1 MILKVIDGLLRLE
14 SLQVFMTTI
23 KCHSL
28 IDQELDS
35 RYQSG
40 FELSI
45 NQWANK
51 LRSPTVFK
59 SLHNWKG
66 SLIISPEK

>member
-45 NQWANK
+45 NQWPNK
-51 LRSPTVFK
+51 LRSPTV
-59 SLHNWKG
+59 
-66 SLIISPEK
+66 